1 MSSSKSRIDRVTVR
15 VGSEREKRIA
25 IDDQRRVVEIHEKED
40 VKRRTLIEEEKDEE
54 YVGSSDQNTTP

>member
-40 VKRRTLIEEEKDEE
+40 VKRSTLIEEEKDEE